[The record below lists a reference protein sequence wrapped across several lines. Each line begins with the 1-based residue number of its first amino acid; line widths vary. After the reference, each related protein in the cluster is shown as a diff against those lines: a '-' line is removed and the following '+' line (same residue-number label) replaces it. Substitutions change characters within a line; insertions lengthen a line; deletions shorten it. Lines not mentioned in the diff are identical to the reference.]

1 MMTRS
6 FTFVAALALAAAR
19 RNDEGWSHVGDA
31 ADDVQI
37 ELAFA
42 LRHEP
47 AAVAALEAE
56 LLARSTPGAPR
67 YGEWLS
73 NEAVHALVAPAP
85 GAVDAVVA
93 HAAARLSL
101 IHI

>member
-6 FTFVAALALAAAR
+6 FTLVAALALAAAR

-42 LRHEP
+42 SNVSSAISDVYANVVTLQASPKRD
-47 AAVAALEAE
+47 ARRRAL
-56 LLARSTPGAPR
+56 
-67 YGEWLS
+67 
-73 NEAVHALVAPAP
+73 
-85 GAVDAVVA
+85 
-93 HAAARLSL
+93 
-101 IHI
+101 

>member
-6 FTFVAALALAAAR
+6 FTLVAALALAAAR

-47 AAVAALEAE
+47 ARVAALEAE
-56 LLARSTPGAPR
+56 LLARSTPGSPL
-67 YGEWLS
+67 YGEWGG
-73 NEAVHALVAPAP
+73 
-85 GAVDAVVA
+85 GAASPTVLHD
-93 HAAARLSL
+93 
-101 IHI
+101 